1 MARASIALK
10 RPLDWRV
17 IVAFASLIAVG
28 LYLLIGAMM
37 IRVGF
42 PLDDTWIHLTYAR
55 NFAEHGEWAFRLGE
69 QSAGSTSPLWTLLLS
84 IGYLIRLAPYGWTFF
99 LGWLM
104 LTLLAIFAE
113 ASARKLLAGYQ
124 PRIPWIGIFF
134 AFAWH
139 LAWAATSGMETLL
152 HALLIFLV
160 LTSLIGDSRRYSML
174 GLLAGLSVWVRP
186 DGATLLG
193 PILFTIVLTENN
205 WNSRGRSALSVLIG
219 FGALF
224 LLYLLFNLALSGNP
238 MPNTFY
244 AKQAEYQT
252 VWLGQPL
259 KDRLMEYL
267 APIFASPFIA
277 LFPGVLVWVGGA
289 IRNRNWGALAGV
301 VWFVGYILIY
311 FLRLPPYQHGR
322 YIIPA
327 FPILY
332 LWGLLG
338 MAGFMLNAKSN
349 PRLKFL
355 WKTLVAV
362 LLVFFLILGGLQN
375 AKDVFWVESEMVA
388 TAEWVKQNIPP
399 DAILAVHDIGAMGY
413 FVSNPLVDLAG
424 LVDPGVIPFIRD
436 EPSLAIYLNDR
447 AVGYLIVPPG
457 FYKELI
463 ENREI
468 LFVAGGASS
477 SAKPDEHMLVLKW
490 KR

>member
-1 MARASIALK
+1 MARASISSK
-10 RPLDWRV
+10 PTLDWRV
-17 IVAFASLIAVG
+17 IVACAALVAVG
-28 LYLLIGAMM
+28 LYLLVSALIA
-37 IRVGF
+37 RVGF

-84 IGYLIRLAPYGWTFF
+84 IGYVLRLAPYGWTFF

-104 LTLLAIFAE
+104 LTLLAISAE
-113 ASARKLLAGYQ
+113 ASARKLLTGYQ
-124 PRIPWIGIFF
+124 PRVPWVGIFF

-139 LAWAATSGMETLL
+139 LTWSATSGMETLL

-160 LTSLIGDSRRYSML
+160 LTALSGGAKRYAML

-193 PILFTIVLTENN
+193 PILLTIVFNEKN
-205 WNSRGRSALSVLIG
+205 WSSRGRSAVSALIG
-219 FGALF
+219 FGVLF
-224 LLYLLFNLALSGNP
+224 LLYMLFNLALSGNP

-244 AKQAEYQT
+244 AKQAEYQAA
-252 VWLGQPL
+252 WLDQPL
-259 KDRLMEYL
+259 KDRLVDYL

-277 LFPGVLVWVGGA
+277 LFPGAVGWVGGA

-301 VWFVGYILIY
+301 IWFIGYILIY

-338 MAGFMLNAKSN
+338 MAGFALRATSN
-349 PRLKFL
+349 LRLKFL
-355 WKTLVAV
+355 WTTLVAV
-362 LLVFFLILGGLQN
+362 FSVLFFILGGLQN
-375 AKDVFWVESEMVA
+375 ADDVLWVESEMVA

-399 DAILAVHDIGAMGY
+399 DDTLAVHDIGAMGY

-424 LVDPGVIPFIRD
+424 LVDPEVIPFIRD
-436 EPSLAIYLNDR
+436 EARLVEYLNERSVD
-447 AVGYLIVPPG
+447 YLIAPPG
-457 FYKELI
+457 FYHALLA
-463 ENREI
+463 NREI
-468 LFVAGGASS
+468 IHVAGGALSS
-477 SAKPDEHMLVLKW
+477 TNPDEHMLVLKW
-490 KR
+490 K